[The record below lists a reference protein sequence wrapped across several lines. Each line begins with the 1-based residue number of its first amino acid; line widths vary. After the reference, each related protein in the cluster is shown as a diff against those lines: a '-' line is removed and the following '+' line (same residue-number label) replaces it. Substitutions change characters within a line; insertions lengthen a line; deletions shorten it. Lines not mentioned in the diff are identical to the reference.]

1 METSLET
8 ATKTKAPRAKASKTV
23 VPSTAEA
30 FIIDYIGTKP
40 EVNKALEHLAQA
52 GYSLSGLTLSKDNS
66 RIAAPIYTVLGIAT
80 KLT

>member
-1 METSLET
+1 MSTSLET
-8 ATKTKAPRAKASKTV
+8 ATKTKAPRAKASKSA

-52 GYSLSGLTLSKDNS
+52 G
-66 RIAAPIYTVLGIAT
+66 
-80 KLT
+80 

>member
-1 METSLET
+1 MDAAPSTIAKAKT
-8 ATKTKAPRAKASKTV
+8 TKAKAPKAV

-52 GYSLSGLTLSKDNS
+52 GYSLSGLTLFKDS
-66 RIAAPIYTVLGIAT
+66 SWIGSPIYTVLGIAT

>member
-8 ATKTKAPRAKASKTV
+8 VTKAKTTKAKAPKAF
-23 VPSTAEA
+23 PSTAEA

-40 EVNKALEHLAQA
+40 EVNKALESLAQA

-66 RIAAPIYTVLGIAT
+66 RIASPIYTALGIVT

>member
-1 METSLET
+1 MSTSLET
-8 ATKTKAPRAKASKTV
+8 ATKTKAPKAKASKSA

-52 GYSLSGLTLSKDNS
+52 GYSLSGLTLSKDS
-66 RIAAPIYTVLGIAT
+66 SWIGSPIYTVLGIAT

>member
-1 METSLET
+1 MSTSLET
-8 ATKTKAPRAKASKTV
+8 ATKTKAPKAKASKSA

-52 GYSLSGLTLSKDNS
+52 GYSLSGITLSKDNS
-66 RIAAPIYTVLGIAT
+66 RIAEPIYTAMGIAT

>member
-1 METSLET
+1 MDAAPSTI
-8 ATKTKAPRAKASKTV
+8 AKAKTIKAKAPKSA

-52 GYSLSGLTLSKDNS
+52 GYSLSGITLSKDNS
-66 RIAAPIYTVLGIAT
+66 RIAEPIYTAMGIAT